1 MKTFKIIIALA
12 IGMSLLSS
20 CKKAETNNKIVSTSK
35 IAISADAKL
44 ATTSFKIDGMTC
56 AIGCA
61 KTIEKELAQTKGVK
75 SATVDF
81 DKKTAK
87 VEYDSNA
94 QSPEELVQIVE
105 KTGDGATYKV
115 SNITN
120 SQDKAMLYQQE
131 IPKKTKGKKKVKVAT
146 ATNVAAVKEVVEPV
160 KKEVVEV
167 EVPAKK
173 PSCCAAKKHC
183 SADEKKDTM

>member
-1 MKTFKIIIALA
+1 MKNSTFVIA
-12 IGMSLLSS
+12 SLLALSLLTN
-20 CKKAETNNKIVSTSK
+20 CKKAETDNKIVSTSK
-35 IAISADAKL
+35 IAISESAKL
-44 ATTSFKIDGMTC
+44 ASTSFKIDGMTC
-56 AIGCA
+56 AVGCA
-61 KTIEKELAQTKGVK
+61 KTIEKELAQTVGVK

-87 VEYDSNA
+87 VEYDMNA
-94 QSPEELVQIVE
+94 QSPEQLVQIVE